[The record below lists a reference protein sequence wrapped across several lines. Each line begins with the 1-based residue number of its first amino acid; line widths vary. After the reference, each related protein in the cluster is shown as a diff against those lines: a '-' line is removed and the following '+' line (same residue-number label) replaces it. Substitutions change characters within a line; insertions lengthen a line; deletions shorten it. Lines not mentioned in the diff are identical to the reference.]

1 MWIPMSFTTTQD
13 TSLTKDVYDVIGDL
27 DQPTCKVQQNQS
39 STIITH
45 ESLSFANLLS
55 PPS

>member
-1 MWIPMSFTTTQD
+1 MSFTTTQD